1 MTDPA
6 QDRRPDDDDAQ
17 QGDGVGAS
25 DDEPRTE
32 PGSDLPGAG
41 AEDLHQVAQEVDAA
55 MADAARGT
63 GFDGAAG
70 GGDGVDDGAGDPLTA
85 ALGLAEARLGD
96 LQRERA
102 EFVNY
107 RRRVERD
114 REKAG
119 VEGRTSV
126 LLALLPVLDDI
137 DGARTHGD
145 LVGPFAGVADKLD
158 GILQRLGLE
167 AFGEAGD
174 HFDPALH
181 EALLQDAATE
191 VDQPTCTQVLQR
203 GYRSGDRVIR
213 PARVAVATPQ

>member
-1 MTDPA
+1 VTDPT
-6 QDRRPDDDDAQ
+6 QDRRPDDDGTDGAPRADEADAT
-17 QGDGVGAS
+17 DA
-25 DDEPRTE
+25 EARTE

-41 AEDLHQVAQEVDAA
+41 AEDLQQVAQEVDAA
-55 MADAARGT
+55 MADAARG
-63 GFDGAAG
+63 AG
-70 GGDGVDDGAGDPLTA
+70 PAGGDGASEPLTE

-114 REKAG
+114 REVAG

-126 LLALLPVLDDI
+126 LMALLPVLDDI

-145 LVGPFAGVADKLD
+145 LVGPFAAVADKLG
-158 GILQRLGLE
+158 GILQRCGLE
-167 AFGEAGD
+167 PFGEVGD

-181 EALLQDAATE
+181 EALLQDGSTQ

-203 GYRSGDRVIR
+203 GYRSGDRVLR
-213 PARVAVATPQ
+213 PARVAVASPQ